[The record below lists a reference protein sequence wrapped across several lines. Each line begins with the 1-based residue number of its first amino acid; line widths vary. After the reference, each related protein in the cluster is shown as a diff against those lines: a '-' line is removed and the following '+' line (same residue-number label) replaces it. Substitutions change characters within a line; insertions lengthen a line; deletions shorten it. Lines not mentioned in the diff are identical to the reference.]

1 MVEIV
6 PVALRFLWRRGNVC
20 IFYRFR
26 MGIFHCVQQPRPRF
40 GWRWPLAWKQLA
52 LQQRALDLR
61 LDRLQ
66 ALLAMPEF
74 APQGLVVAVLAA
86 QVHL

>member
-40 GWRWPLAWKQLA
+40 DWRWPLAWKQLA
-52 LQQRALDLR
+52 LQQLALDWRRLR
-61 LDRLQ
+61 WRL
-66 ALLAMPEF
+66 AS
-74 APQGLVVAVLAA
+74 LAA
-86 QVHL
+86 PEIAARELVIAAFAA